1 MEISIMSN
9 FIYGTIF
16 GIIVSAIGFSGIAH
30 VLDKAVTATKVQAVE
45 LSK

>member
-1 MEISIMSN
+1 MKN

-16 GIIVSAIGFSGIAH
+16 GIVVASVGFTGIARIM
-30 VLDKAVTATKVQAVE
+30 DKAVDKTKQQAVE

>member
-1 MEISIMSN
+1 MRT

-16 GIIVSAIGFSGIAH
+16 GIIVATVGFTGITRM
-30 VLDKAVTATKVQAVE
+30 LDKAVDKTKETATE

>member
-1 MEISIMSN
+1 MRT

-16 GIIVSAIGFSGIAH
+16 GIVVATVGFSGIAH
-30 VLDKAVTATKVQAVE
+30 MLDKAVVKTKETATE

>member
-1 MEISIMSN
+1 MSQ

-16 GIIVSAIGFSGIAH
+16 GIIVSTIGFSGIAR
-30 VLDKAVTATKVQAVE
+30 VADKAVDVTKHQAVE

>member
-1 MEISIMSN
+1 MRT

-16 GIIVSAIGFSGIAH
+16 GIIVATVGFTGIARIM
-30 VLDKAVTATKVQAVE
+30 DKAVDKTKQTATE

>member
-1 MEISIMSN
+1 VKT

-16 GIIVSAIGFSGIAH
+16 GIIVASVGFSGIARIM
-30 VLDKAVTATKVQAVE
+30 DKAVDKTKEQAVE